1 MESEVIVLGSGIIG
15 LTSAVVLAEGGRR
28 VTVWARE
35 PAEETTSAVAGGLWW
50 PYRIEPEHRVVD
62 WSVRSFE
69 VYTRQAERAA
79 ETGVRMR
86 PGLQLGAEVAGLG
99 PWRRALREV
108 RAAEPAELPGQY
120 AAGVRATVP
129 IVDTATHLAHLRD
142 RLAAAGG
149 RIERRTAGS
158 LDEAGRAAPYVVNC
172 TGLGAREL
180 VPDPQVRPVQG
191 QLVVVEDPGV
201 AEWVVAAYR
210 DATATLYA
218 LPQPYGLVLGGT
230 AVEDAWGT
238 EPDPAV
244 AEGIVARCARIIPEV
259 AGARVLAHRAG
270 LRPARPAVRLE
281 AERLPGGAL
290 CVHNYGHGGAGVTV
304 AWGCAEEAAEL
315 LPAPAA

>member
-1 MESEVIVLGSGIIG
+1 MDSEVIVLGSGIIG
-15 LTSAVVLAEGGRR
+15 LTSAVVLAESGRR

-50 PYRIEPEHRVVD
+50 PYRIEPEHRVAD
-62 WSVRSFE
+62 WSVRSFD
-69 VYTRQAERAA
+69 VYARQAEDPAV
-79 ETGVRMR
+79 TGVRMR
-86 PGLQLGAEVAGLG
+86 TGLQLGIGTAGLG

-108 RAAEPAELPGQY
+108 RAANSAELPGEY
-120 AAGVRATVP
+120 TTGVRATVP

-149 RIERRTAGS
+149 RVELRTAGS
-158 LDEAGRAAPYVVNC
+158 LGEAGREAACVVNC

-180 VPDPQVRPVQG
+180 VPDPSMRPVQG
-191 QLVVVEDPGV
+191 QLVVVENPGV
-201 AEWVVAAYR
+201 EEWVVSAYKE
-210 DATATLYA
+210 ATATLYA

-230 AVEDAWGT
+230 AVEDAWDTG
-238 EPDPAV
+238 PDPAV
-244 AEGIVARCARIIPEV
+244 AAGIVARCARVLPRI
-259 AGARVLAHRAG
+259 ADARVLGHRVG

-281 AERLPGGAL
+281 AEHLPGGAL

-315 LPAPAA
+315 LRT

>member
-1 MESEVIVLGSGIIG
+1 MDSEVIVLGSGIIG
-15 LTSAVVLAEGGRR
+15 LTSAVVLAEGGRQ

-50 PYRIEPEHRVVD
+50 PYRIEPEHRVAD

-69 VYTRQAERAA
+69 VYARQAEHAA
-79 ETGVRMR
+79 ATGVRMR
-86 PGLQLGAEVAGLG
+86 TGLQLGAETAGLG
-99 PWRRALREV
+99 PWRRALRDV
-108 RAAEPAELPGQY
+108 RAADPAELPGGY
-120 AAGVRATVP
+120 ATGVRATVP
-129 IVDTATHLAHLRD
+129 IIDTATHLAHLRD

-149 RIERRTAGS
+149 RIERRSAGS
-158 LDEAGRAAPYVVNC
+158 LDEAAGRAGYVVNC

-180 VPDPQVRPVQG
+180 VPDPGVRPVQG
-191 QLVVVEDPGV
+191 QLVVVENPGV
-201 AEWVVAAYR
+201 EEWVVSAYKE
-210 DATATLYA
+210 ATATLYA

-244 AEGIVARCARIIPEV
+244 AEGIVARCARILPEV
-259 AGARVLAHRAG
+259 ARARVLGHRVG

-281 AERLPGGAL
+281 AEQLPGGAL

-304 AWGCAEEAAEL
+304 AWGCAEEAAGL
-315 LPAPAA
+315 LAGQSR

>member
-50 PYRIEPEHRVVD
+50 PYRIEPEHRVAD

-69 VYTRQAERAA
+69 VYAEQAERAA
-79 ETGVRMR
+79 VTGVRMR
-86 PGLQLGAEVAGLG
+86 TGLQLGADVDGLG
-99 PWRRALREV
+99 PWRRALPEV
-108 RAAEPAELPGQY
+108 RPAEPAELPGEY
-120 AAGVRATVP
+120 TAGVRATVP

-149 RIERRTAGS
+149 EIERRAAGS
-158 LDEAGRAAPYVVNC
+158 LAEAGRSAPYVVNC

-180 VPDPQVRPVQG
+180 VPDESVRPVQG
-191 QLVVVEDPGV
+191 QLVVVANPGV
-201 AEWVVAAYR
+201 TEWVVSAYK

-238 EPDPAV
+238 DPDPA
-244 AEGIVARCARIIPEV
+244 AAAGIVARCARIVPEV
-259 AGARVLAHRAG
+259 ADAEVLAHRVG

-281 AERLPGGAL
+281 AELLPGGAR

-315 LPAPAA
+315 LEAA